1 VEVAMQVHLLSSQ
14 SSASRSETGH
24 PHHLPDDLSTALRE
38 HGHRVEITL
47 LGDALGGNDLTSLR
61 QGASAGRK
69 IAPGFS
75 GPGRVLH
82 ALDPVAWAAALTARS
97 LADVCVVLRFNDPT
111 LVPENRAY
119 QACLRAADA
128 IAAAGD
134 EDRRTAVRAGVS
146 NQRALIVPD
155 VVGLPAEPSASSML
169 HPGQSI
175 LTLSGIG
182 PRSGIETL
190 LTALRWAPDRELVV
204 AGPGSPA
211 EAAYFRAQAERLD
224 LSDRAHWRGWVG
236 RAETIRLIDAA
247 AVVVLP
253 SPTIGVTCAIEAM
266 ARGRAVVTV
275 SGGAASDVVVD
286 GVTGSVLPA
295 GHPELLGRTLGSML
309 TNRFQLEAMG
319 LAGRER
325 ALTRYA
331 QDRAVQATE
340 QAYRV
345 ALGAT

>member
-1 VEVAMQVHLLSSQ
+1 MQVNLLSSQ

-24 PHHLPDDLSTALRE
+24 PRHLPADLSAALRE
-38 HGHRVEITL
+38 HGHRVEVTL
-47 LGDALGGNDLTSLR
+47 LGDALDGDDLTSLR
-61 QGASAGRK
+61 EGASAGRK
-69 IAPGFS
+69 IATRFS
-75 GPGRVLH
+75 GPDRVLH

-97 LADVCVVLRFNDPT
+97 LADVSVVLRFNDPA
-111 LVPENRAY
+111 LVPEHRAY

-155 VVGLPAEPSASSML
+155 VVGLPAEPSTPAML
-169 HPGQSI
+169 HPGQTI
-175 LTLSGIG
+175 LALSGIG

-190 LTALRWAPDRELVV
+190 LAALRWAPDRELVV
-204 AGPGSPA
+204 AGPGS
-211 EAAYFRAQAERLD
+211 AANAADFRAQAERLHLTD
-224 LSDRAHWRGWVG
+224 RVHWQGWADRAQ
-236 RAETIRLIDAA
+236 TIRLIDAA

-253 SPTIGVTCAIEAM
+253 SPTFGVTSAIEAM
-266 ARGRAVVTV
+266 TRGRAVLTLD
-275 SGGAASDVVVD
+275 GGLTADVVVD
-286 GVTGSVLPA
+286 GVTGSVLPP
-295 GHPELLGRTLGSML
+295 GQPELLGRTLGSL
-309 TNRFQLEAMG
+309 LANRFQLEAMG

-345 ALGAT
+345 ALGTA